1 MLLLYQV
8 VETFNSYCAKFQKF
22 VNPMS
27 IMRAQEMLLVTSSI
41 HNTALREKKYEKAEL
56 SHGKGNVGL
65 DVWRRETS
73 LDEELTVVAAPRQVP
88 ASSQA
93 VAHAATAA
101 SAAAA
106 ASARTPSEAAPPQAV
121 AHAATAATAAAA
133 AVPSASART
142 PSEAAPSQAVAH
154 AAAATAATA
163 AAAVPAVSTLTNSEA
178 AILDGE
184 SAFVAA
190 PRQVQPTAVTA
201 PQQVPAAFQAPSQ
214 VVTHAAAAT
223 AAAAAAVPAVSTFTN
238 SEASRL
244 LRGVSQTPV
253 TDTASNPNFVSLSE
267 SSSSESDTDVSS
279 STAVSVPASRGSD
292 SSSQNGSDS
301 DSDVEVGSNRHRK
314 RLRRK
319 IEMERTKLREE
330 SGAFYKQA
338 REAFE
343 AKIIQQEQLKVSSGG
358 APCFIAARCVTLV
371 HTDLPYSML
380 TIQHAASFL
389 LDMVSIPW
397 MIESS
402 TQTSVSAI

>member
-121 AHAATAATAAAA
+121 AHAATAA
-133 AVPSASART
+133 
-142 PSEAAPSQAVAH
+142 
-154 AAAATAATA
+154 
-163 AAAVPAVSTLTNSEA
+163 
-178 AILDGE
+178 
-184 SAFVAA
+184 
-190 PRQVQPTAVTA
+190 
-201 PQQVPAAFQAPSQ
+201 
-214 VVTHAAAAT
+214 
-223 AAAAAAVPAVSTFTN
+223 AAVPAVSTFTN

-253 TDTASNPNFVSLSE
+253 TDTASNPNFVSLSK

>member
-154 AAAATAATA
+154 AAAAAATA
-163 AAAVPAVSTLTNSEA
+163 AAA
-178 AILDGE
+178 
-184 SAFVAA
+184 
-190 PRQVQPTAVTA
+190 
-201 PQQVPAAFQAPSQ
+201 
-214 VVTHAAAAT
+214 T
-223 AAAAAAVPAVSTFTN
+223 AASAAAAVPAVSTFTN

-253 TDTASNPNFVSLSE
+253 TDTASNPNFVSLSK

-301 DSDVEVGSNRHRK
+301 DSDVEVGSNRYRK

-319 IEMERTKLREE
+319 IEMRRTKLREE
-330 SGAFYKQA
+330 SGARYKQA

-343 AKIIQQEQLKVSSGG
+343 AEIIQQEQLKVSSGG
-358 APCFIAARCVTLV
+358 EPCFVAARCVTLV

>member
-93 VAHAATAA
+93 VAHAAAA
-101 SAAAA
+101 S
-106 ASARTPSEAAPPQAV
+106 
-121 AHAATAATAAAA
+121 AAAA
-133 AVPSASART
+133 AVPSANART

-154 AAAATAATA
+154 AAAATAAT
-163 AAAVPAVSTLTNSEA
+163 
-178 AILDGE
+178 
-184 SAFVAA
+184 
-190 PRQVQPTAVTA
+190 
-201 PQQVPAAFQAPSQ
+201 
-214 VVTHAAAAT
+214 
-223 AAAAAAVPAVSTFTN
+223 AAAAVPAVSTFTN

-253 TDTASNPNFVSLSE
+253 TDTASNPNFVSLSK

>member
-163 AAAVPAVSTLTNSEA
+163 AAAVPAVST
-178 AILDGE
+178 
-184 SAFVAA
+184 
-190 PRQVQPTAVTA
+190 
-201 PQQVPAAFQAPSQ
+201 
-214 VVTHAAAAT
+214 
-223 AAAAAAVPAVSTFTN
+223 FTN

-253 TDTASNPNFVSLSE
+253 TDTASNPNFVSLSK

-319 IEMERTKLREE
+319 IEMRRTKLWEE
-330 SGAFYKQA
+330 SGARYKQA

-343 AKIIQQEQLKVSSGG
+343 AEIIQQEQLKVSSGG

>member
-93 VAHAATAA
+93 VAHAAAAA
-101 SAAAA
+101 SAA
-106 ASARTPSEAAPPQAV
+106 
-121 AHAATAATAAAA
+121 AAAA

-163 AAAVPAVSTLTNSEA
+163 AAAVPAVST
-178 AILDGE
+178 
-184 SAFVAA
+184 
-190 PRQVQPTAVTA
+190 
-201 PQQVPAAFQAPSQ
+201 
-214 VVTHAAAAT
+214 
-223 AAAAAAVPAVSTFTN
+223 FTN

-253 TDTASNPNFVSLSE
+253 TDTASNPNFVSLSK

>member
-93 VAHAATAA
+93 VAHAAAA
-101 SAAAA
+101 S
-106 ASARTPSEAAPPQAV
+106 
-121 AHAATAATAAAA
+121 AAAA

-154 AAAATAATA
+154 AAAAAATA
-163 AAAVPAVSTLTNSEA
+163 AAA
-178 AILDGE
+178 
-184 SAFVAA
+184 
-190 PRQVQPTAVTA
+190 
-201 PQQVPAAFQAPSQ
+201 
-214 VVTHAAAAT
+214 T
-223 AAAAAAVPAVSTFTN
+223 AASAAAAVPAVSTFTN

-253 TDTASNPNFVSLSE
+253 TDTASNPNFVSLSK

-279 STAVSVPASRGSD
+279 PTAVSVPASRGSD

-301 DSDVEVGSNRHRK
+301 DSDVEVGSNRYRK

-319 IEMERTKLREE
+319 IEMRRTKLREE
-330 SGAFYKQA
+330 SGARYKQA

-343 AKIIQQEQLKVSSGG
+343 AEIIQQEQLKVSSGG
-358 APCFIAARCVTLV
+358 EPCFVAARCVTLV